1 MSDRALQICIGLSLA
16 IHLIAS
22 VGLSGD
28 RWSTPVLTPPA
39 PPPAVRVRLA
49 GPPAAKT
56 RETAALPSVS
66 AAKPRPRPERAERA
80 EPKPK
85 PAEVVPAPA
94 PDPVPETV
102 MEPAPNE
109 AVETELA
116 ALDVS
121 SPAAE
126 TSSHG
131 GGTSDSVP
139 DALPGHGQT
148 AEEEENLL
156 ARYVEEIRARIQR
169 RKHYPPLARKRSVE
183 GRVIARVAI
192 RADGRLTSVEF
203 DPTAPPLLRRAT
215 DDAIRSAAPYPAPPA
230 GDITIEFPV
239 EYSLRDSS

>member
-16 IHLIAS
+16 IHLVVS
-22 VGLSGD
+22 VGLSGG
-28 RWSTPVLTPPA
+28 RWSTPVLTPPTPA
-39 PPPAVRVRLA
+39 PTVRVRLA

-56 RETAALPSVS
+56 REMAALPSVS
-66 AAKPRPRPERAERA
+66 ANPPRPRPERAK
-80 EPKPK
+80 PKPK
-85 PAEVVPAPA
+85 PAEVVPVPVPVPA
-94 PDPVPETV
+94 PQLVV
-102 MEPAPNE
+102 EPAPSE
-109 AVETELA
+109 VAPTELA

-121 SPAAE
+121 NPAAE

-131 GGTSDSVP
+131 GGTSESAP

-192 RADGRLTSVEF
+192 RADGRLTAVEF